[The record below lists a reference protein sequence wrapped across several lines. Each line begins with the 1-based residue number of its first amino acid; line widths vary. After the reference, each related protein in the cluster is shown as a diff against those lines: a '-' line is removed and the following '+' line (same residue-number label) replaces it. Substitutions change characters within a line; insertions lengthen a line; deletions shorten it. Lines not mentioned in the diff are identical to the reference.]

1 MEKYS
6 TYYNNNCFELFGF
19 DILLDSFLTPWEM
32 VAEIF
37 DIMRVVPYDLR
48 NEYYENNSKYHK
60 INKMINSIKELKEF
74 KIGKDYKEMIWDCFE
89 ENKRLIHFDMIFPT
103 ENYMSYRKFFDEE
116 RDINIILH
124 FFVKEGFLRKNN
136 M

>member
-1 MEKYS
+1 
-6 TYYNNNCFELFGF
+6 
-19 DILLDSFLTPWEM
+19 M